1 MNIWLKAIR
10 LWDAGQ
16 VSHHGAY
23 SLVRFSNFNAYSQ
36 SSRWYRV
43 LLVLITTPI
52 PPLAMMI
59 IIDSIPLQNP
69 SDGWK
74 ANWVFW
80 FRCALAV
87 FALTFG
93 TALQFH
99 VTSPAATFSI
109 KKCILIAAIVSLG
122 YTVSTM
128 GVANFWGFPIP
139 FQLITCVGAWHF
151 WLIVAMVCMLGR
163 KNIATNVELRRQ
175 AKRYID
181 IVQVQ
186 APLLLFYPAY
196 SAVFMR
202 LSKRNQT
209 AFIFVLPV
217 VKFLLK
223 NALAKTCAG
232 LGDFIPTIVI
242 SIDLFNSI
250 YQSKSLQSSGSIWT
264 ALGIVLIDVIQ
275 NIVSMLRLH
284 RHVRG
289 LYRIHSAAEKDSTTL
304 NLLAIIADSCQNN
317 ELLEQSYWKY
327 LQEDHYTTPA
337 ASSSKS
343 LASLRT
349 MSRHR
354 IVPQVVEAKN
364 HPKFMRNIAVK
375 AFDCGNV
382 SALAVSSD
390 HTDPTASFQ
399 LEQSSLIE
407 TRTILLKRSLEL
419 LRRTEFMLLVEYI
432 ECAIPML
439 YAIYLP
445 ILMHFE
451 NRKYYPDVAEMTESK
466 LRRVVTSVL
475 MYALLEL
482 GSLLYVQLM
491 IMRNFQFSALRQL
504 AFILEKDCL
513 VIQASFMTWTLV
525 IFQFMVA
532 HFGTVSH
539 I

>member
-1 MNIWLKAIR
+1 M
-10 LWDAGQ
+10 
-16 VSHHGAY
+16 
-23 SLVRFSNFNAYSQ
+23 
-36 SSRWYRV
+36 
-43 LLVLITTPI
+43 LLVLIVTPI

-80 FRCALAV
+80 FRCVLAV

-99 VTSPAATFSI
+99 VTSPAATFSL
-109 KKCILIAAIVSLG
+109 KKCVFIAAIVSLG

-151 WLIVAMVCMLGR
+151 WLIVAMVSMLGR

-202 LSKRNQT
+202 LSKKNQT

-217 VKFLLK
+217 IKFLLK

-232 LGDFIPTIVI
+232 LGDLIPTIVI

-264 ALGIVLIDVIQ
+264 ALGIILIDVIQ
-275 NIVSMLRLH
+275 NMVSMWRLH
-284 RHVRG
+284 RHVCG
-289 LYRIHSAAEKDSTTL
+289 LYRVHSAAEKDPTTM

-317 ELLEQSYWKY
+317 GLLEQSYWKSI
-327 LQEDHYTTPA
+327 QEDNYFTPA
-337 ASSSKS
+337 ASDNKS
-343 LASLRT
+343 LTSLGT
-349 MSRHR
+349 VSRHR
-354 IVPQVVEAKN
+354 ITPQPAQTKKDSKSIQSV
-364 HPKFMRNIAVK
+364 AVK
-375 AFDCGNV
+375 PLDHGKV
-382 SALAVSSD
+382 SAVAVSSD
-390 HTDPTASFQ
+390 RADAITSFQ
-399 LEQSSLIE
+399 SEQSSLTE

-419 LRRTEFMLLVEYI
+419 LRRTEFVLLVEYI
-432 ECAIPML
+432 ECAIPLL

-466 LRRVVTSVL
+466 LGHVVISVL
-475 MYALLEL
+475 MYALLEF

-525 IFQFMVA
+525 IFQFMIA
-532 HFGTVSH
+532 HFGTISH
-539 I
+539 FAHACLVLYCGTTNLFML